1 MLNVI
6 IHSFDLQ
13 EDTISTNEA
22 SLSRLVKRYSIFE
35 TYYVPKVMRSKVSMC
50 QATVG
55 GKRMEG
61 KRASVWYE
69 ASPDAGFA
77 SA

>member
-6 IHSFDLQ
+6 THSFHLQ

-22 SLSRLVKRYSIFE
+22 SLSRLVKRDSIFK
-35 TYYVPKVMRSKVSMC
+35 TYVPKVMRSKVSMC